1 MEELMKQL
9 REGVAWLDKLQVSN
23 DDATPPD
30 NDVVAAMA
38 AALRLNVVGDAQRD
52 PTAEIPDT
60 VIVPLKNPHK
70 VLAGEGRVLES
81 LAFRTPSFGEIK
93 KIQQI
98 GERKSTTGGLT
109 DMLVMLGEDDLTTAD
124 VDKLKSIDVGRC
136 SEALEPFL
144 VLVPRNKPG
153 SSGKSTT

>member
-1 MEELMKQL
+1 MEELMQQL
-9 REGVAWLDKLQVSN
+9 REGVAWLDKLQTATDDVALPGN
-23 DDATPPD
+23 DTISA
-30 NDVVAAMA
+30 VA

-60 VIVPLKNPHK
+60 VVVPLKNPHK

-98 GERKSTTGGLT
+98 GERKGTTGGLT

-153 SSGKSTT
+153 SGGKSTT